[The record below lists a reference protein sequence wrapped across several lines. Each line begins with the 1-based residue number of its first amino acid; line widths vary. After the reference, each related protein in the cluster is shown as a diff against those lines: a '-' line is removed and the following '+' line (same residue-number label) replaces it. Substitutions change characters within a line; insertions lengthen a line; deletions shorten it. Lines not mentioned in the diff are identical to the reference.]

1 MTMQQYRSDRIIV
14 RYDPDVCIHAAECV
28 RGLPGVFDVTKKPWV
43 HVHAATPEEI
53 QRVIELCP
61 SGALTYEIPSE

>member
-1 MTMQQYRSDRIIV
+1 MQQFCSDRIIV

-43 HVHAATPEEI
+43 HVNAATPEEV
-53 QRVIELCP
+53 QRVIELYP